1 MPRVKRGLTRHHRH
15 AKVLKAASGFRGT
28 RNRLFRFA
36 NQIVMRSRAYE
47 YRDRRVR
54 KRDMRKLWIA
64 RINAASRMGGLSY
77 SKFIAGLTAA
87 GVTLD
92 RKVLADLA
100 VREPLSFAH
109 LVALAGGNA
118 VSPELIE
125 RAAMQAVA
133 DAKAMAA
140 VPELPA
146 AGETSAD
153 DAESDETEAVETD
166 EDLDEEDDDDLD
178 DSDEDEADE
187 DDSDEDDEDEDDADE
202 DEEANSKP

>member
-54 KRDMRKLWIA
+54 KRDMRRLWIA
-64 RINAASRMGGLSY
+64 RINAAARLGGLSY
-77 SKFIAGLTAA
+77 SKFIYGLNAA

-100 VREPLSFAH
+100 VREPAAFAH
-109 LVALAGGNA
+109 LVALAGGKA
-118 VSPELIE
+118 VAPELIQ
-125 RAAMQAVA
+125 RAA
-133 DAKAMAA
+133 DAALVEAEDMAS
-140 VPELPA
+140 VPEVSA
-146 AGETSAD
+146 AGGTTETAG
-153 DAESDETEAVETD
+153 AGA
-166 EDLDEEDDDDLD
+166 
-178 DSDEDEADE
+178 
-187 DDSDEDDEDEDDADE
+187 
-202 DEEANSKP
+202 